1 MKKAFQKLVED
12 GKVTKEQL
20 RKEIEVVKQK
30 QKGKKNK
37 KGSAID
43 EAQSRQ
49 SEFQRPQQRKGILS
63 FICGANRSGPSKSQV
78 MPSKNV
84 LREQMREMALRDR
97 EDSTFSNQIDNVQVQ
112 LPRTDTSRRRQGII
126 SPKPPTMRK
135 VNRMQ

>member
-37 KGSAID
+37 KGSTID

-49 SEFQRPQQRKGILS
+49 SEF
-63 FICGANRSGPSKSQV
+63 
-78 MPSKNV
+78 
-84 LREQMREMALRDR
+84 
-97 EDSTFSNQIDNVQVQ
+97 
-112 LPRTDTSRRRQGII
+112 
-126 SPKPPTMRK
+126 
-135 VNRMQ
+135 